1 VIENYSAL
9 RWPHAFFRVFTLTP
23 NSKVIASIEDPVV
36 IKQILAHLELR
47 GAPATQAFRPF
58 GRAPPHGITEPEGTR
73 LTVLRQFSCRD
84 AKLG

>member
-1 VIENYSAL
+1 
-9 RWPHAFFRVFTLTP
+9 
-23 NSKVIASIEDPVV
+23 VIASIEDPVV

-47 GAPATQAFRPF
+47 AAPATQAFRPF
-58 GRAPPHGITEPEGTR
+58 GRAPPHGITEPEGTG